1 MTSLPVAGG
10 EADAFCL
17 LCFSYGIVS
26 PGRSNVNIF
35 FDKFLY
41 ILPGSWH
48 TKGVHSKE
56 KEVLSMAKNN
66 QNKNQNQNQNQN
78 QNKNQ
83 NQEQSKQ
90 AKECN

>member
-1 MTSLPVAGG
+1 MRRTLS
-10 EADAFCL
+10 AFFVFLWYCITRAQQ
-17 LCFSYGIVS
+17 CQY
-26 PGRSNVNIF
+26 F
-35 FDKFLY
+35 FEKFLY

-66 QNKNQNQNQNQN
+66 QNKNQNKNQNQNQNQN

>member
-1 MTSLPVAGG
+1 MHP
-10 EADAFCL
+10 AFFVFLWYC
-17 LCFSYGIVS
+17 STR
-26 PGRSNVNIF
+26 GRQCQYF
-35 FDKFLY
+35 FEEFLY

-48 TKGVHSKE
+48 TKGVRSKE

-83 NQEQSKQ
+83 NQEQNKQ
-90 AKECN
+90 AKECT